1 MLSTR
6 FKNKTRLDNNFHFKD
21 QIPRDLISLTLDG
34 AIYVAF
40 RSNKPKA
47 VKLLRWLFK
56 RRVVKVVEDQQRAIT
71 DRDN

>member
-1 MLSTR
+1 MYMLSTR

-21 QIPRDLISLTLDG
+21 QISLTLDG

-56 RRVVKVVEDQQRAIT
+56 KRVAKLVEDQQRAIT